1 MQKIPQAFKTCNHTK
16 EKVYEI
22 EEDNKFKCQKCS
34 IVTCGRIKN
43 KEGKDMMTG
52 ARNMP
57 LQTLLQ
63 EFKPGTYWSESL
75 QKEEQL

>member
-1 MQKIPQAFKTCNHTK
+1 MLHSNLWQDK
-16 EKVYEI
+16 YL
-22 EEDNKFKCQKCS
+22 
-34 IVTCGRIKN
+34 N

-52 ARNMP
+52 AKNMP